1 MYEVRLSR
9 RAQRYY
15 ERVDADTARRL
26 DRCFE
31 ALTKDP
37 YRGGDIKPLKGM
49 KGVYRFRVGD
59 LRVIYEVEVAKRIVK
74 VYSILPRVKP
84 IKVVKVTNINWR

>member
-9 RAQRYY
+9 RARRYY

-26 DRCFE
+26 GRCFE
-31 ALTKDP
+31 ALSKDP
-37 YRGGDIKPLKGM
+37 YGGGDIKPLKGM

-59 LRVIYEVEVAKRIVK
+59 LRVIYEVEVDKRVVK
-74 VYSILPRVKP
+74 VYSILPRGEAYKGS
-84 IKVVKVTNINWR
+84 